1 MGQKKAL
8 NGSHLEVFLA
18 QQHSTEH
25 DFDLSISNL
34 FLTFVQL
41 LQEIKKKQKRG
52 YAFKFQICLKAF
64 LEKFSFENNKLMK
77 KDVWFP
83 SNTYTVLD
91 SINIRKKINT
101 AIRDIYKRYDSFV
114 QRGSGWVLK
123 KVSKF
128 SVSIMKFKL
137 FQGGC
142 LSALLPRELRK
153 KCCCVS
159 IKNIPKNKC
168 FFYYVV
174 AALCENTKN
183 KYRKSKQHDKIIELL
198 PFDNMEGP
206 ISIQEI
212 KYLEKILVCL

>member
-1 MGQKKAL
+1 M
-8 NGSHLEVFLA
+8 
-18 QQHSTEH
+18 STFASGEK
-25 DFDLSISNL
+25 SNRRKCY
-34 FLTFVQL
+34 VCQ

-64 LEKFSFENNKLMK
+64 LEKISVENNKFMK
-77 KDVWFP
+77 IDVWFP

-91 SINIRKKINT
+91 SVNIRKKINT

-123 KVSKF
+123 KCPKF
-128 SVSIMKFKL
+128 SVSIMKL

-142 LSALLPRELRK
+142 LSALLPRELHK

-159 IKNIPKNKC
+159 IKTIPKNKC
-168 FFYYVV
+168 FFYCV
-174 AALCENTKN
+174 AAAFCENTKN

-198 PFDNMEGP
+198 PFNNMEGP
-206 ISIQEI
+206 VSI
-212 KYLEKILVCL
+212 

>member
-1 MGQKKAL
+1 MHFLQLPFSTAVIIFCPCLILHSLKLHENVADEKHKYPLKLIWGKRKHSMDPIWRCFLLRNIIL
-8 NGSHLEVFLA
+8 NMILTSVSLMYFL
-18 QQHSTEH
+18 
-25 DFDLSISNL
+25 LL
-34 FLTFVQL
+34 FNL

-52 YAFKFQICLKAF
+52 YAFKFQIRLKAF
-64 LEKFSFENNKLMK
+64 LEKFSFENNKLIK
-77 KDVWFP
+77 IEAWFP

-91 SINIRKKINT
+91 SIHIRKKINT

-142 LSALLPRELRK
+142 LSALLPRELCK
-153 KCCCVS
+153 KRCCVS

-168 FFYYVV
+168 FF
-174 AALCENTKN
+174 
-183 KYRKSKQHDKIIELL
+183 
-198 PFDNMEGP
+198 
-206 ISIQEI
+206 
-212 KYLEKILVCL
+212 ILGCSCFV

>member
-1 MGQKKAL
+1 MRQKKAL

-18 QQHSTEH
+18 PQRSTEH

-34 FLTFVQL
+34 FLTFVRL
-41 LQEIKKKQKRG
+41 LQEIKQKQKRG

-77 KDVWFP
+77 IDVWFP

-142 LSALLPRELRK
+142 LSTLLPENYIRNTV
-153 KCCCVS
+153 VS
-159 IKNIPKNKC
+159 
-168 FFYYVV
+168 
-174 AALCENTKN
+174 L
-183 KYRKSKQHDKIIELL
+183 
-198 PFDNMEGP
+198 
-206 ISIQEI
+206 
-212 KYLEKILVCL
+212 

>member
-1 MGQKKAL
+1 MRQKKAL

-18 QQHSTEH
+18 LQCSTEH
-25 DFDLSISNL
+25 DFNLSISNL
-34 FLTFVQL
+34 FLTFVRL

-52 YAFKFQICLKAF
+52 YAFKFQIRLKAF
-64 LEKFSFENNKLMK
+64 LGKFSFENNKLMK
-77 KDVWFP
+77 IDVWFP

-142 LSALLPRELRK
+142 VYFITQRIMQEMLL
-153 KCCCVS
+153 
-159 IKNIPKNKC
+159 
-168 FFYYVV
+168 
-174 AALCENTKN
+174 
-183 KYRKSKQHDKIIELL
+183 
-198 PFDNMEGP
+198 
-206 ISIQEI
+206 
-212 KYLEKILVCL
+212 CLYKEYS

>member
-8 NGSHLEVFLA
+8 NGSHLEVFLVP
-18 QQHSTEH
+18 QHSTEH

-41 LQEIKKKQKRG
+41 LQEIKKKQKKG
-52 YAFKFQICLKAF
+52 YAFKFQIRLKAF
-64 LEKFSFENNKLMK
+64 SEKFSFENNKSIK
-77 KDVWFP
+77 IDVWFP

-91 SINIRKKINT
+91 SIHIRKKINT

-123 KVSKF
+123 KVFKF

-153 KCCCVS
+153 KC
-159 IKNIPKNKC
+159 
-168 FFYYVV
+168 
-174 AALCENTKN
+174 
-183 KYRKSKQHDKIIELL
+183 
-198 PFDNMEGP
+198 
-206 ISIQEI
+206 
-212 KYLEKILVCL
+212 